1 MEQQII
7 IVGHILH
14 CCKYESV
21 LRRALMY
28 LVIEDESENISALRK
43 GLNNMKWWEA
53 SSPTCVFS
61 EEKSQHVLLH
71 AVCISFS

>member
-1 MEQQII
+1 
-7 IVGHILH
+7 
-14 CCKYESV
+14 
-21 LRRALMY
+21 MY

-53 SSPTCVFS
+53 SSPTWVFS